1 MIKLSKKEFQEEVIK
16 GLLEGLSQQEISQK
30 LKNNGMDPYSLSS
43 IEKLLKNL
51 KTAYNAKTYF
61 HLGAIIATRR
71 YYLKK

>member
-1 MIKLSKKEFQEEVIK
+1 MVKLSKEEFQEEVIK
-16 GLLEGLSQQEISQK
+16 GLLAGMSQQEISDD
-30 LKNNGMDPYSLSS
+30 LKNRNLDPFSLSS

-51 KTAYNAKTYF
+51 KSAYNAKTYF